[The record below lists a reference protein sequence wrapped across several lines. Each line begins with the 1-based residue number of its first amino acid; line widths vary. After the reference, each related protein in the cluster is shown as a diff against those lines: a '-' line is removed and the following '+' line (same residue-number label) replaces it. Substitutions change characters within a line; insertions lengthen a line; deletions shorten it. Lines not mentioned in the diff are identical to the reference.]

1 MESTAAQL
9 IMVYNADGDKVSV
22 LLNMAHKIVSP
33 STYECSLCS
42 ITHGAFTMRARWKD
56 FLKQFPRKPRELHRD
71 EFLKEFPET
80 AISFPA
86 ILVRFGNEQP
96 RVLVTSV
103 GLNRSEERRVGKGV
117 SVRVDLG
124 GRRIINK
131 KNTRVNIDTATFIR
145 ATQST

>member
-103 GLNRSEERRVGKGV
+103 GLNTV
-117 SVRVDLG
+117 SD
-124 GRRIINK
+124 
-131 KNTRVNIDTATFIR
+131 IDELTNLVKLRLRDAEARHTK
-145 ATQST
+145 AA

>member
-42 ITHGAFTMRARWKD
+42 ITHGAFTMRARWKE

-71 EFLKEFPET
+71 EFLAEFPET

-86 ILVRFGNEQP
+86 ILVRFGNEAP

-103 GLNRSEERRVGKGV
+103 GLNTV
-117 SVRVDLG
+117 SD
-124 GRRIINK
+124 
-131 KNTRVNIDTATFIR
+131 IDELTKLVMLRLRDAEARHTK
-145 ATQST
+145 AA

>member
-42 ITHGAFTMRARWKD
+42 ITHGAFTMRARWKE

-71 EFLKEFPET
+71 EFLAEFPDT

-103 GLNRSEERRVGKGV
+103 GLNTV
-117 SVRVDLG
+117 SDIDELTKLVMLRLRDAEA
-124 GRRIINK
+124 R
-131 KNTRVNIDTATFIR
+131 NTKA
-145 ATQST
+145 A

>member
-42 ITHGAFTMRARWKD
+42 ITHGAFTMRARWKE

-71 EFLKEFPET
+71 EFLAEFPDT

-86 ILVRFGNEQP
+86 ILVRFGNEAP

-103 GLNRSEERRVGKGV
+103 GLNTVSDIDELTKLVMLRLRDAEARRTK
-117 SVRVDLG
+117 
-124 GRRIINK
+124 
-131 KNTRVNIDTATFIR
+131 A
-145 ATQST
+145 A